1 MIRIDRISFE
11 FTAPGEDFAHTLYA
25 DWDGFCRNCV
35 EQVLDE
41 CLSAYDKEKV
51 LHEIERLDLDL
62 GGIPEADFYHEFP
75 KRLKEELLK
84 KLPAWGMPAEQDLP
98 TEKNTSHSR
107 LDNLLHYLEHGYPLT
122 EWADADFNI
131 DDELAWLESQTTKQ
145 QEAAISRLAG
155 LCLKYG
161 HALYRL
167 LWQTDSIRQLQKI
180 FTAALTRT
188 DAGQME
194 KRRFLAVV
202 LEERPEIP
210 LRFIHASQG
219 DNGLWAMAELL
230 DNLSVWQLMR
240 TETEEHAEVDTASY
254 WHGLYGW
261 LVRYYPFNGIA
272 IFGGKADFI
281 RHLHFRLLR
290 FIHKRGRS
298 PFLSKT
304 ELTASFLLE
313 VFGEAYYAEVL
324 GVIYKF
330 QPLNADGSPVSDGL
344 FDRDFYRILRSLS
357 LLPVQN
363 PPQGEAANSS
373 QKMEDS
379 RAKDISSTVR
389 TLFEG
394 RWNTAEGFMEWI
406 NDTSLPDSTKR
417 ELLQTSVSGH
427 TQKWITLLQKLPKEE
442 TTLIR
447 ITGYLPVQTVLQGI
461 HQVNFYQ
468 ASVLSG
474 TIDHITQNADT
485 YPFLFRGGMNLQAAL
500 SQAMLLYMMDA
511 DTLNRTLTEQEIVEK
526 FLACL
531 RFVYTGKADGANSN
545 EEWQTWTDTVNH
557 GIVADNDRSDVEIN
571 VEERLSDERLTD
583 NERKSLLHDLLRLQS
598 KEVLKHIRRSVK
610 QNTISIETWG
620 TWLEIEDWQ
629 RLAASLSLSAG
640 ELLRQVME
648 ILRLDER
655 VMCTAWA
662 AYIIRNAEEIWRY
675 NSPIEHVRQFVETV
689 SSIQGKSEAETEENL
704 QQVSKG
710 LHGVEK
716 EDTPADSEA
725 IPEVMW
731 TGNAGLCLLSPWF
744 VRLFAMLGYLDEER
758 KKFRS
763 TASKIRAV
771 FLLQYLAYGEEKTWR
786 EMELV
791 FNRLLT
797 ALPGHV
803 PLPAHLPLTAEEK
816 ETADSMI
823 KGVKA
828 NWPQMNGTSV
838 GGFRGSF
845 LVREGRL
852 EQEEERWLLTVK
864 EMTYDILLESIP
876 WGFRQIRL
884 PWLKKYVQVI
894 WHEKIDF

>member
-11 FTAPGEDFAHTLYA
+11 FTASGEDFAHSLYA
-25 DWDGFCRNCV
+25 DWDGFCRECV
-35 EQVLDE
+35 ERVLDE
-41 CLSAYDKEKV
+41 CLSAYDRDRM
-51 LHEIERLDLDL
+51 LHVVERLDLDL
-62 GGIPEADFYHEFP
+62 GSIPEEDFRREFP

-98 TEKNTSHSR
+98 TEENTSHSR
-107 LDNLLHYLEHGYPLT
+107 LDNLLHYLEHGHPLT
-122 EWADADFNI
+122 EWADADFSV
-131 DDELAWLESQTTKQ
+131 DDELTWLESQTAEQ
-145 QEAAISRLAG
+145 PEAAISRLSE

-161 HALYRL
+161 HVLRRL
-167 LWQTDSIRQLQKI
+167 LWQTENKKLLQKV

-210 LRFIHASQG
+210 LRFIHASQE
-219 DNGLWAMAELL
+219 DDGLRAMAELL

-240 TETEEHAEVDTASY
+240 TETEEHAEVDAAPY
-254 WHGLYGW
+254 WHGLYEW

-298 PFLSKT
+298 PFLSKM

-313 VFGEAYYAEVL
+313 VFGEAYYVEVL
-324 GVIYKF
+324 NRIYRF
-330 QPLNADGSPVSDGL
+330 QPLNPDGSPVSDSL

-357 LLPVQN
+357 LLPAQN
-363 PPQGEAANSS
+363 PPQGESENSS

-389 TLFEG
+389 MLFEG
-394 RWNTAEGFMEWI
+394 RWNTVEGFMEWI
-406 NDTSLPDSTKR
+406 NDTSLPDSPKR

-427 TQKWITLLQKLPKEE
+427 TQKWMTLLQKLPKEE

-447 ITGYLPVQTVLQGI
+447 ITGHLPMQTVLQGI

-468 ASVLSG
+468 ASVLSE
-474 TIDHITQNADT
+474 TIGRITQNADT
-485 YPFLFRGGMNLQAAL
+485 YPFLFRGGMDLQATL

-531 RFVYTGKADGANSN
+531 RFVYTGKADEVNSN
-545 EEWQTWTDTVNH
+545 GEWQTLANAVNYD
-557 GIVADNDRSDVEIN
+557 IVVDNNRSGVEIS
-571 VEERLSDERLTD
+571 VKRLSDERLTD
-583 NERKSLLHDLLRLQS
+583 NERKSLLHDLIRLQP
-598 KEVLKHIRRSVK
+598 KELLKHIRRSVK

-629 RLAASLSLSAG
+629 RLAASLSLPVT

-655 VMCTAWA
+655 VICTAWA

-689 SSIQGKSEAETEENL
+689 SSIQRKSEAETEENL

-716 EDTPADSEA
+716 EDTPADSKA

-731 TGNAGLCLLSPWF
+731 AGNAGLCLLAPWF
-744 VRLFAMLGYLDEER
+744 VRLFTMLGYLDEER

-786 EMELV
+786 EMELG

-803 PLPAHLPLTAEEK
+803 PLPAHLPLTVEEK
-816 ETADSMI
+816 EIADSMI

>member
-11 FTAPGEDFAHTLYA
+11 FTASGEDFAHSLYA
-25 DWDGFCRNCV
+25 DWDGFCRECV
-35 EQVLDE
+35 ERVLDE
-41 CLSAYDKEKV
+41 CLSAYDRDRM
-51 LHEIERLDLDL
+51 LHVVERLDLDL
-62 GGIPEADFYHEFP
+62 GSIPEEDFRREFP

-98 TEKNTSHSR
+98 TEENTSHSR
-107 LDNLLHYLEHGYPLT
+107 LDNLLHYLEHGHPLT
-122 EWADADFNI
+122 EWADADFSV
-131 DDELAWLESQTTKQ
+131 DDELTWLESQTAEQ
-145 QEAAISRLAG
+145 PEAAISRLSE

-161 HALYRL
+161 HVLRRL
-167 LWQTDSIRQLQKI
+167 LWQTENKKLLQKV

-210 LRFIHASQG
+210 LRFIHASQE
-219 DNGLWAMAELL
+219 DDGLRAMAELL

-240 TETEEHAEVDTASY
+240 TETEEHAEVDAAPY
-254 WHGLYGW
+254 WHGLYEW

-298 PFLSKT
+298 PFLSKM

-313 VFGEAYYAEVL
+313 VFGEAYYVEVL
-324 GVIYKF
+324 NRIYRF
-330 QPLNADGSPVSDGL
+330 QPLNPDGSPVSDSL

-357 LLPVQN
+357 LLPAQN
-363 PPQGEAANSS
+363 PPQGESENSS

-389 TLFEG
+389 MLFEG
-394 RWNTAEGFMEWI
+394 RWNTVEGFMEWI
-406 NDTSLPDSTKR
+406 NDTSLPDSPKR

-427 TQKWITLLQKLPKEE
+427 TQKWMTLLQKLPKEE

-447 ITGYLPVQTVLQGI
+447 ITGHLPMQTVLQGI

-468 ASVLSG
+468 ASVLSE
-474 TIDHITQNADT
+474 TIGRITQNADT
-485 YPFLFRGGMNLQAAL
+485 YPFLFRGGMDLQATL

-531 RFVYTGKADGANSN
+531 RFVYTGKADEVNSN
-545 EEWQTWTDTVNH
+545 GEWQTLANAVNYD
-557 GIVADNDRSDVEIN
+557 IVVDNNRSGVEIS
-571 VEERLSDERLTD
+571 VKRLSDERLTD
-583 NERKSLLHDLLRLQS
+583 NERKSLLHDLIRLQP
-598 KEVLKHIRRSVK
+598 KELLKHIRRSVK

-629 RLAASLSLSAG
+629 RLAASLSLPVT

-655 VMCTAWA
+655 VICTAWA

-689 SSIQGKSEAETEENL
+689 SSIQRKSEAETEENL

-716 EDTPADSEA
+716 EDTPADSKA

-731 TGNAGLCLLSPWF
+731 AGNAGLCLLAPWF
-744 VRLFAMLGYLDEER
+744 VRLFTMLGYLDEER

-786 EMELV
+786 EMELG

-803 PLPAHLPLTAEEK
+803 PLPAHLPLTVEEK

-838 GGFRGSF
+838 GGFRDSF

>member
-11 FTAPGEDFAHTLYA
+11 FTASGEDFAHSLYA
-25 DWDGFCRNCV
+25 DWDGFCRECV
-35 EQVLDE
+35 ERVLDE
-41 CLSAYDKEKV
+41 CLSAYDRDRM
-51 LHEIERLDLDL
+51 LHVVERLDLDL
-62 GGIPEADFYHEFP
+62 GSIPEEDFRREFP

-98 TEKNTSHSR
+98 TEENTSHSR
-107 LDNLLHYLEHGYPLT
+107 LDNLLHYLEHGHPLT
-122 EWADADFNI
+122 EWADADFSV
-131 DDELAWLESQTTKQ
+131 DDELTWLESQTAEQ
-145 QEAAISRLAG
+145 PEAAISRLSE

-161 HALYRL
+161 HVLRRL
-167 LWQTDSIRQLQKI
+167 LWQTENKKLLQKV

-210 LRFIHASQG
+210 LRFIHASQE
-219 DNGLWAMAELL
+219 DDGLRAMAELL

-240 TETEEHAEVDTASY
+240 TETEEHAEVDAAPY
-254 WHGLYGW
+254 WHGLYEW

-298 PFLSKT
+298 PFLSKM

-313 VFGEAYYAEVL
+313 VFGEAYYVEVL
-324 GVIYKF
+324 NRIYRF
-330 QPLNADGSPVSDGL
+330 QPLNPDGSPVSDSL

-357 LLPVQN
+357 LLPAQN
-363 PPQGEAANSS
+363 PPQGESENSS

-389 TLFEG
+389 MLFEG
-394 RWNTAEGFMEWI
+394 RWNTVEGFMEWI
-406 NDTSLPDSTKR
+406 NDTSLPDSPKR

-427 TQKWITLLQKLPKEE
+427 TQKWMTLLQKLPKEE

-447 ITGYLPVQTVLQGI
+447 ITGHLPMQTVLQGI

-468 ASVLSG
+468 ASVLSE
-474 TIDHITQNADT
+474 TIGRITQNADT
-485 YPFLFRGGMNLQAAL
+485 YPFLFRGGMDLQATL

-531 RFVYTGKADGANSN
+531 RFVYTGKADEVNSN
-545 EEWQTWTDTVNH
+545 GEWQTLANAVNYD
-557 GIVADNDRSDVEIN
+557 IVVDNNRSGVEIS
-571 VEERLSDERLTD
+571 VKRLSDERLTD
-583 NERKSLLHDLLRLQS
+583 NERKSLLHDLIRLQP
-598 KEVLKHIRRSVK
+598 KELLKHIRRSVK

-629 RLAASLSLSAG
+629 RLAASLSLPVT

-655 VMCTAWA
+655 VICTAWA

-689 SSIQGKSEAETEENL
+689 SSIQRKSEAETEENL

-716 EDTPADSEA
+716 EDTPADSKA

-731 TGNAGLCLLSPWF
+731 AGNAGLCLLAPWF
-744 VRLFAMLGYLDEER
+744 VRLFTMLGYLDEER

-786 EMELV
+786 EMELG

-803 PLPAHLPLTAEEK
+803 PLPAHLPLTVEEK

>member
-11 FTAPGEDFAHTLYA
+11 FTASGEDFAHSLYA
-25 DWDGFCRNCV
+25 DWDGFCRECV
-35 EQVLDE
+35 ERVLDE
-41 CLSAYDKEKV
+41 CLSAYDRDRM
-51 LHEIERLDLDL
+51 LHVVERLDLDL
-62 GGIPEADFYHEFP
+62 GSIPEEDFRREFP

-98 TEKNTSHSR
+98 TEENTSHSR
-107 LDNLLHYLEHGYPLT
+107 LDNLLHYLEHGHPLT
-122 EWADADFNI
+122 EWADADFSV
-131 DDELAWLESQTTKQ
+131 DDELTWLESQTAEQ
-145 QEAAISRLAG
+145 PEAAISRLSE

-161 HALYRL
+161 HVLRRL
-167 LWQTDSIRQLQKI
+167 LWQTENKKLLQKV

-210 LRFIHASQG
+210 LRFIHASQE
-219 DNGLWAMAELL
+219 DDGLRAMAELL

-240 TETEEHAEVDTASY
+240 TETEEHAEVDAAPY
-254 WHGLYGW
+254 WHGLYEW

-298 PFLSKT
+298 PFLSKM

-313 VFGEAYYAEVL
+313 VFGEAYYVEVL
-324 GVIYKF
+324 NRIYRF
-330 QPLNADGSPVSDGL
+330 QPLNPDGSPVSDSL

-357 LLPVQN
+357 LLPAQN
-363 PPQGEAANSS
+363 PPQGESENSS

-389 TLFEG
+389 MLFEG
-394 RWNTAEGFMEWI
+394 RWNTVEGFMEWI
-406 NDTSLPDSTKR
+406 NDTSLPDSPKR

-427 TQKWITLLQKLPKEE
+427 TQKWMTLLQKLPKEE

-447 ITGYLPVQTVLQGI
+447 ITGHLPMQTVLQGI

-468 ASVLSG
+468 ASVLSE
-474 TIDHITQNADT
+474 TIGRITQNADT
-485 YPFLFRGGMNLQAAL
+485 YPFLFRGGMDLQATL

-531 RFVYTGKADGANSN
+531 RFVYTGKADEVNSN
-545 EEWQTWTDTVNH
+545 GEWQTLANAVNYD
-557 GIVADNDRSDVEIN
+557 IVVDNNRSGVEIS
-571 VEERLSDERLTD
+571 VKRLSDERLTD
-583 NERKSLLHDLLRLQS
+583 NERKSLLHDLIRLQP
-598 KEVLKHIRRSVK
+598 KELLKHIRRSVK

-629 RLAASLSLSAG
+629 RLAASLSLPVT

-655 VMCTAWA
+655 VICTAWA

-689 SSIQGKSEAETEENL
+689 SSIQRKSEAETEENL

-716 EDTPADSEA
+716 EDTSADSKA

-731 TGNAGLCLLSPWF
+731 AGNAGLCLLAPWF
-744 VRLFAMLGYLDEER
+744 VRLFTMLGYLDEER

-786 EMELV
+786 EMELG

-803 PLPAHLPLTAEEK
+803 PLPAHLPLTVEEK

>member
-11 FTAPGEDFAHTLYA
+11 FTASGEDFAHSLYA
-25 DWDGFCRNCV
+25 DWDGFCRECV
-35 EQVLDE
+35 ERVLDE
-41 CLSAYDKEKV
+41 CLSAYDRDRM
-51 LHEIERLDLDL
+51 LHVVERLDLDL
-62 GGIPEADFYHEFP
+62 GSIPEEDFRREFP

-98 TEKNTSHSR
+98 TEENTSHSR
-107 LDNLLHYLEHGYPLT
+107 LDNLLHYLEHGHPLT
-122 EWADADFNI
+122 EWADADFSV
-131 DDELAWLESQTTKQ
+131 DDELTWLESQTAEQ
-145 QEAAISRLAG
+145 PEAAIRRLSE

-161 HALYRL
+161 HVLRRL
-167 LWQTDSIRQLQKI
+167 LWQTENKKLLQKV

-210 LRFIHASQG
+210 LRFIHASQE
-219 DNGLWAMAELL
+219 DDGLRAMAELL

-240 TETEEHAEVDTASY
+240 TETEEHAEVDAAPY
-254 WHGLYGW
+254 WHGLYEW

-298 PFLSKT
+298 PFLSKM

-313 VFGEAYYAEVL
+313 VFGEAYYVEVL
-324 GVIYKF
+324 NRIYRF
-330 QPLNADGSPVSDGL
+330 QPLNPDGSPVSDSL

-357 LLPVQN
+357 LLPAQN
-363 PPQGEAANSS
+363 PPQGESENSS

-389 TLFEG
+389 MLFEG
-394 RWNTAEGFMEWI
+394 RWNTVEGFMEWI
-406 NDTSLPDSTKR
+406 NDTSLPDSPKR

-427 TQKWITLLQKLPKEE
+427 TQKWMTLLQKLPKEE

-447 ITGYLPVQTVLQGI
+447 ITGHLPMQTVLQGI

-468 ASVLSG
+468 ASVLSE
-474 TIDHITQNADT
+474 TIGRITQNADT
-485 YPFLFRGGMNLQAAL
+485 YPFLFRGGMDLQATL

-531 RFVYTGKADGANSN
+531 RFVYTGKADEVNSN
-545 EEWQTWTDTVNH
+545 GEWQTLANAVNYD
-557 GIVADNDRSDVEIN
+557 IVVDNNRSGVEIS
-571 VEERLSDERLTD
+571 VKRLSDERLTD
-583 NERKSLLHDLLRLQS
+583 NERKSLLHDLIRLQP
-598 KEVLKHIRRSVK
+598 KELLKHIRRSVK

-629 RLAASLSLSAG
+629 RLAASLSLPVT

-655 VMCTAWA
+655 VICTAWA

-689 SSIQGKSEAETEENL
+689 SSIQRKSEAETEENL

-716 EDTPADSEA
+716 EDTPADSKA

-731 TGNAGLCLLSPWF
+731 AGNAGLCLLAPWF
-744 VRLFAMLGYLDEER
+744 VRLFTMLGYLDEER

-786 EMELV
+786 EMELG

-803 PLPAHLPLTAEEK
+803 PLPAHLPLTVEEK